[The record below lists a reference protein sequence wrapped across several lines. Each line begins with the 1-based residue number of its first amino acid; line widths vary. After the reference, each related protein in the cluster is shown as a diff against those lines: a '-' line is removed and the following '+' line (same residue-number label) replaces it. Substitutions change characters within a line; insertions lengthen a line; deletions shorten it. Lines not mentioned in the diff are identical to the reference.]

1 VLSVFPCSRIVT
13 AAVLMLAVAGCE
25 SWFGGP
31 VTKPLEGERID
42 VLRGASSITV
52 DERIKDLKVLL
63 PKPDVNEDW
72 PQAGGYPNHA
82 MHHLAASGPLARQ
95 WSVSTGKGSNDE
107 AQLLAQ
113 PVISGGRIYTID
125 IAAEV
130 SALDEKTGRRVWQ
143 VELSKDDD
151 NEGILG
157 GGVAVDD
164 GRVFATTG
172 FADVVALDAK
182 TGKEIWRK
190 RLSGP
195 IRAAPTVWAGR
206 VFAVTVSNELYA
218 LSASDGREL
227 WTHSG
232 LREVAGLVGASAPAV
247 DGGVVVVPYSSG
259 EIVALR
265 VENGRQVWT
274 ESLTAIRRSDAVTAI
289 AHIRGQPVIDRG
301 IVYIVGHSNRTV
313 AVDLRTGTRLWEVP
327 IGGTHGAWVAGDFLY
342 VVTRDA
348 EVVCLT
354 RRGGRVRWV
363 AQLPRYEDEED
374 KEDPILWSGP
384 VLAGDRILVAN
395 NVEEIWSLSPYSGK
409 FFGRIEVSGPVLIPP
424 IVARETVYVLTDEA
438 DLIAFR

>member
-1 VLSVFPCSRIVT
+1 
-13 AAVLMLAVAGCE
+13 MLAVAGCE
-25 SWFGGP
+25 GWFGGSEQ
-31 VTKPLEGERID
+31 KPLEGERID
-42 VLRGASSITV
+42 VLRGGGALKV
-52 DERIKDLKVLL
+52 DERIKDLRVAL
-63 PKPDVNEDW
+63 PRPDLNEDW

-82 MHHLAASGPLARQ
+82 MHHLAASGPLNQRWQ
-95 WSVSTGKGSNDE
+95 SNVGEGSNDE

-113 PVISGGRIYTID
+113 PVISGGMIYTMD
-125 IAAEV
+125 IEAEV
-130 SALDEKTGRRVWQ
+130 SAFDEKSGARRWR

-157 GGVAVDD
+157 GGIAVNG
-164 GRVFATTG
+164 GRLFATTG

-182 TGKEIWRK
+182 SGKEIWRK
-190 RLSGP
+190 TMTGP
-195 IRAAPTVWAGR
+195 LRAAPTVWAGR
-206 VFAVTVSNELYA
+206 VFVVTVANETVA
-218 LSASDGREL
+218 LSADNGREL
-227 WTHSG
+227 WTHAG
-232 LREVAGLVGASAPAV
+232 LREVAGLVGASPPAV

-327 IGGTHGAWVAGDFLY
+327 IGGTHGAWVAGDFIY
-342 VVTRDA
+342 IVTRDS
-348 EVVCLT
+348 EVICLT

-363 AQLPRYEDEED
+363 TRLPKYEDEED
-374 KEDPILWSGP
+374 REDIILWAGP
-384 VLAGDRILVAN
+384 VLAGDRLLVGN
-395 NVEEIWSLSPYSGK
+395 SMEEMWSLSPYSGK
-409 FFGRIEVSGPVLIPP
+409 ILGRLEISGPVLIPP
-424 IVARETVYVLTDEA
+424 IVAKETVYVLTDEA

>member
-1 VLSVFPCSRIVT
+1 MCAALQNVRIVAV
-13 AAVLMLAVAGCE
+13 AAGLLLLAGCE
-25 SWFGGP
+25 SWLGGS
-31 VTKPLEGERID
+31 VDKPLEGERID
-42 VLRGASSITV
+42 VLRGGGVVTV
-52 DERIKDLKVLL
+52 DERIKDLKVVL
-63 PKPDVNEDW
+63 PRPDVNAEW

-82 MHHLAASGPLARQ
+82 MHHLAASGPLALQ
-95 WSVSTGKGSNDE
+95 WSTNIGQGSSDE

-113 PVISGGRIYTID
+113 PVIADGKIYTID
-125 IAAEV
+125 IEAEI
-130 SALDEKTGRRVWQ
+130 SAIDQKNGNRLWR

-151 NEGILG
+151 DEGILG
-157 GGVAVDD
+157 GGIAVDD

-172 FADVVALDAK
+172 FADVVALSAE

-206 VFAVTVSNELYA
+206 VFAVTVANELYA
-218 LSASDGREL
+218 LSADDGREL

-232 LREVAGLVGASAPAV
+232 LREVAGLLGGAAPAV

-259 EIVALR
+259 EVAALR

-274 ESLTAIRRSDAVTAI
+274 ESLTAVRRSDAVTAI

-313 AVDLRTGTRLWEVP
+313 AVDLRTGTRLWEVAV
-327 IGGTHGAWVAGDFLY
+327 GGIHGAWVAGDFIY
-342 VVTRDA
+342 VVARDS
-348 EVVCLT
+348 EIICLT

-363 AQLPRYEDEED
+363 AQLPRF
-374 KEDPILWSGP
+374 EDPEDQTGPIFWSGL
-384 VLAGDRILVAN
+384 VLAGDRLLVGN
-395 NVEEIWSLSPYSGK
+395 NVDEVWSLSPYSGEIL
-409 FFGRIEVSGPVLIPP
+409 GRVEVPGPVLIPP
-424 IVARETVYVLTDEA
+424 IVAGETLYVLTDEA

>member
-1 VLSVFPCSRIVT
+1 MPALPFTRLVAV
-13 AAVLMLAVAGCE
+13 AALMLVVAGCG
-25 SWFGGP
+25 SWLGGGEK
-31 VTKPLEGERID
+31 KPLQGERID
-42 VLRGASSITV
+42 VLRGGRTV
-52 DERIKDLKVLL
+52 AVDQRIKDLKVQL
-63 PKPDVNEDW
+63 PKPEVNEDW

-95 WSVSTGKGSNDE
+95 WGSSIGKGSNNE

-125 IAAEV
+125 IEAEV
-130 SALDEKTGRRVWQ
+130 SAFDQKSGSRLWR
-143 VELSKDDD
+143 VELSKDSDD
-151 NEGILG
+151 EGILG

-164 GRVFATTG
+164 GRVYATTG
-172 FADVVALDAK
+172 FAEVIALDAK
-182 TGKEIWRK
+182 TGREIWRK
-190 RLSGP
+190 RLTGP

-206 VFAVTVSNELYA
+206 VFAVTVANELFA
-218 LSASDGREL
+218 LSAADGREL

-232 LREVAGLVGASAPAV
+232 LSEAAGLVGGSAPAV

-259 EIVALR
+259 EIFALR
-265 VENGRQVWT
+265 VENGREVWT
-274 ESLTAIRRSDAVTAI
+274 ESLTAVRRADAVTAI

-327 IGGTHGAWVAGDFLY
+327 IGGTHGAWVAGEFLY
-342 VVTRDA
+342 VVTRDS
-348 EVVCLT
+348 ELVCLT

-363 AQLPRYEDEED
+363 AQLPQFEDEED

-384 VLAGDRILVAN
+384 ILAGDRLLVAN
-395 NVEEIWSLSPYSGK
+395 NIDEIWSLSPYSGK
-409 FFGRIEVSGPVLIPP
+409 FLGRIGISGPVLIPP
-424 IVARETVYVLTDEA
+424 IVARETLYVLTDEA

>member
-1 VLSVFPCSRIVT
+1 VLSAFPCARVI
-13 AAVLMLAVAGCE
+13 AAAGILLAVAGCE
-25 SWFGGP
+25 SWFGG
-31 VTKPLEGERID
+31 TTKKPLEGERID
-42 VLRGASSITV
+42 VLRGGNTIAV

-63 PKPDVNEDW
+63 PKPDVNENW

-95 WSVSTGKGSNDE
+95 WSANIGEGSNDE

-113 PVISGGRIYTID
+113 PVILAGRIYTID
-125 IAAEV
+125 VEAEV
-130 SALDEKTGRRVWQ
+130 SARDEKTGRTIWTA
-143 VELSKDDD
+143 ELSKDDD

-164 GRVFATTG
+164 DRIYATTG

-182 TGKEIWRK
+182 SGKEIWRK

-218 LSASDGREL
+218 LSAADGREL

-265 VENGRQVWT
+265 VENGRQVWM

-313 AVDLRTGTRLWEVP
+313 AVELRTGTRLWEVP

-342 VVTRDA
+342 VVTRDG

-363 AQLPRYEDEED
+363 AQLPQHENEED
-374 KEDPILWSGP
+374 KEDVILWSGP
-384 VLAGDRILVAN
+384 VLAGDRVLVAN
-395 NVEEIWSLSPYSGK
+395 NIEEIWSLSPYSGK
-409 FFGRIEVSGPVLIPP
+409 FLGRIEVSGPVLIPP

>member
-1 VLSVFPCSRIVT
+1 MLSAFPCARVI
-13 AAVLMLAVAGCE
+13 AAAGILLAVAGCE
-25 SWFGGP
+25 SWFGG
-31 VTKPLEGERID
+31 TTKKPLEGERID
-42 VLRGASSITV
+42 VLRGGNTIAV

-63 PKPDVNEDW
+63 PKPDVNENW

-95 WSVSTGKGSNDE
+95 WSANIGEGSNDE

-113 PVISGGRIYTID
+113 PVILAGRIYTID
-125 IAAEV
+125 VEAEV
-130 SALDEKTGRRVWQ
+130 SARDEKTGRTIWTA
-143 VELSKDDD
+143 ELSKDDD

-164 GRVFATTG
+164 DRIYATTG

-182 TGKEIWRK
+182 SGKEIWRK

-218 LSASDGREL
+218 LSAADGREL

-265 VENGRQVWT
+265 VENGRQVWM

-313 AVDLRTGTRLWEVP
+313 AVDRSRLCP
-327 IGGTHGAWVAGDFLY
+327 
-342 VVTRDA
+342 
-348 EVVCLT
+348 
-354 RRGGRVRWV
+354 
-363 AQLPRYEDEED
+363 
-374 KEDPILWSGP
+374 
-384 VLAGDRILVAN
+384 
-395 NVEEIWSLSPYSGK
+395 
-409 FFGRIEVSGPVLIPP
+409 
-424 IVARETVYVLTDEA
+424 
-438 DLIAFR
+438 AFIS

>member
-1 VLSVFPCSRIVT
+1 MLSAFPCARLITV
-13 AAVLMLAVAGCE
+13 AALLLVVAGCE
-25 SWFGGP
+25 SWFGGS
-31 VTKPLEGERID
+31 TKKPLEGERIN
-42 VLRGASSITV
+42 VLRGGSAIAV

-95 WSVSTGKGSNDE
+95 WSASIGEGSNDE

-113 PVISGGRIYTID
+113 PVISGGRIYGID
-125 IAAEV
+125 IEAAV
-130 SALDEKTGRRVWQ
+130 SARDEKSGRTIWTI
-143 VELSKDDD
+143 ELSKDDD

-157 GGVAVDD
+157 GGVAVDGD
-164 GRVFATTG
+164 RVYATTG
-172 FADVVALDAK
+172 FADVVALDARS
-182 TGKEIWRK
+182 GKEIWRK
-190 RLSGP
+190 KLSGP

-218 LSASDGREL
+218 LSAADGREL

-342 VVTRDA
+342 VVTRDG

-363 AQLPRYEDEED
+363 AQLPRFEDEED
-374 KEDPILWSGP
+374 QEGPILWSGP

-395 NVEEIWSLSPYSGK
+395 NIDEIWSLSPYSGK
-409 FFGRIEVSGPVLIPP
+409 FLGRIEVTGPVLIPP

>member
-1 VLSVFPCSRIVT
+1 MPVHPTVRIVAL
-13 AAVLMLAVAGCE
+13 AALMLAVAGCE
-25 SWFGGP
+25 GWLGGA
-31 VTKPLEGERID
+31 VKKPLEGERID
-42 VLRGASSITV
+42 VLRGGRSVAV
-52 DERIKDLKVLL
+52 DDRIKDLKVVL
-63 PKPDVNEDW
+63 PRPEVNEDW

-95 WSVSTGKGSNDE
+95 WRSSIGEGSNDE

-113 PVISGGRIYTID
+113 PVIAGGAIYTLD
-125 IAAEV
+125 IEAEI
-130 SALDEKTGRRVWQ
+130 SAFDEKTGSRRWR
-143 VELSKDDD
+143 VELSRDDD

-157 GGVAVDD
+157 GGIAVND

-172 FADVVALDAK
+172 FADVIALDAK
-182 TGKEIWRK
+182 TGREIWRK
-190 RLSGP
+190 TLTGP

-206 VFAVTVSNELYA
+206 VFVVTVANELFA
-218 LSASDGREL
+218 LSAADGREL

-232 LREVAGLVGASAPAV
+232 LREVAGLVGASPPAV

-327 IGGTHGAWVAGDFLY
+327 IGGTHGAWVAGDFVY
-342 VVTRDA
+342 VLTRDS
-348 EVVCLT
+348 ELVCLT

-363 AQLPRYEDEED
+363 TQLPKFEDEED
-374 KEDPILWSGP
+374 REDPILWSGP
-384 VLAGDRILVAN
+384 VLAGDRLLVAN
-395 NVEEIWSLSPYSGK
+395 SIEEIWSLSPYSGK
-409 FFGRIEVSGPVLIPP
+409 TLGRIEISGPVLIPP
-424 IVARETVYVLTDEA
+424 IVAREAVYVLTEDA